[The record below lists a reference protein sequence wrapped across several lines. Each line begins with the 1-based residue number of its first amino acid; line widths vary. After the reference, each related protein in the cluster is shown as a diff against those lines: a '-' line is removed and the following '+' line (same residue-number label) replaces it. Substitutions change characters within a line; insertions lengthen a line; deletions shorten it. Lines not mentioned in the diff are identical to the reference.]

1 MPDYYEYKVIQ
12 VRESM
17 IGNKMSSDKL
27 EKLLNRACS
36 PRLATQ
42 GDHGRGRQG
51 TSRAGG
57 HGGPT
62 RHLRA
67 PERLATPK
75 TAQPGGAVP
84 TKSSGQ
90 STGGCSPGRLAAHPH
105 PTGPCATQTA
115 MTTFP
120 RA

>member
-27 EKLLNRACS
+27 EKLLNEHA
-36 PRLATQ
+36 AQ
-42 GDHGRGRQG
+42 GWQLKAITAADVRDESGRGPR
-51 TSRAGG
+51 RAYSSPSSAGEAS
-57 HGGPT
+57 HPK
-62 RHLRA
+62 RLPSQVA
-67 PERLATPK
+67 P
-75 TAQPGGAVP
+75 VP

-105 PTGPCATQTA
+105 PTGPA
-115 MTTFP
+115 
-120 RA
+120 RLRR